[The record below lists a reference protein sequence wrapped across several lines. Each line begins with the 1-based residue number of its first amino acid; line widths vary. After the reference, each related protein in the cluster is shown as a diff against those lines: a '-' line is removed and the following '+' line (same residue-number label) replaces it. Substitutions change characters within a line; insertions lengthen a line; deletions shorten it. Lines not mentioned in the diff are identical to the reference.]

1 MFLTATSI
9 NTHGISEILPIANG
23 QKAIKNRLITLE
35 NGQKNLELGQSE
47 IKGDIRSLDGK
58 IEGLSCKQ
66 IELKLWR
73 KRRGKPPI
81 SPKKS
86 GN

>member
-35 NGQKNLELGQSE
+35 NGQKNLELG
-47 IKGDIRSLDGK
+47 KGDIRSLDGK
-58 IEGLSCKQ
+58 IESLSCKQ

-73 KRRGKPPI
+73 KRPGKPPI

>member
-1 MFLTATSI
+1 DHSWERGLNEHT
-9 NTHGISEILPIANG
+9 NIANG
-23 QKAIKNRLITLE
+23 QKAIKNRLTVLE

-47 IKGDIRSLDGK
+47 IKGDIRTLDGK
-58 IEGLSCKQ
+58 IEDLSCKQ

-73 KRRGKPPI
+73 TRRGKPPI

-86 GN
+86 EN